1 MAAIVELRYGQ
12 KISEHAE
19 HIASRVG
26 GSLLFALA
34 IYVTIAALWRL
45 WTGTGEVFSWLGPY
59 RRADRDPDYALFG
72 PPSDRHCREDW
83 ESCAPR

>member
-45 WTGTGEVFSWLGPY
+45 WTGTGEVFSWLGLIV
-59 RRADRDPDYALFG
+59 ALIAIPTMRYLAHPFDG
-72 PPSDRHCREDW
+72 
-83 ESCAPR
+83 